1 MRAKYAI
8 IGLALAMACYLFYLM
23 QHLHDPGTTET
34 RLQGL
39 LRAQA
44 AEIVR
49 LKQLL
54 RKSQQQQR
62 SKAAAVPLDAV
73 PQTPP
78 DLAPIVAAGQ
88 PPADG
93 GAYGP
98 EENFLLATRSEVAT
112 AGAAGE
118 PARVLRGLLG
128 IAYLLNRTLILPP
141 GSLSDALQSSQ
152 RQALAEVGVR
162 VRSSTSLS
170 LLVAAT
176 DTLKC
181 SHVRLETPRGLD
193 SEQFAHALRHYSTTR
208 ILEFDLPHESYCG
221 VSPRATN
228 TLITAERRLE
238 AIIKGV
244 VVTAGNGN
252 GNGNNAPHGLG
263 RCAHSLKEEEESM
276 YWDIGK
282 CKGHRV
288 RVALPES
295 VTRLPKG
302 SDLMVTFSTGGVAT
316 MAHNWVAALE
326 KAGVNEGVLIG
337 ALDGRMLEECEKRK
351 LPCVKVA
358 GDASTTKQLKECKSE
373 NIRACPQQYPK
384 MSILKVG
391 FYRYGSSTASN
402 LLPPSPFP
410 LPSLTHTSHSHRSLL
425 SSTHPHRELLTL
437 GFNVFACDADAIFM
451 NDPRPLMKQT
461 PWTHARWR

>member
-23 QHLHDPGTTET
+23 QHLHDPGTT
-34 RLQGL
+34 GD
-39 LRAQA
+39 A
-44 AEIVR
+44 AAGFAASAR
-49 LKQLL
+49 
-54 RKSQQQQR
+54 RR
-62 SKAAAVPLDAV
+62 DCAAKAAPPQIAAAATVKGRSGSSRCGAADAARFSAHCRRWPAARRPAVRD
-73 PQTPP
+73 
-78 DLAPIVAAGQ
+78 
-88 PPADG
+88 
-93 GAYGP
+93 GP

-252 GNGNNAPHGLG
+252 GNGNAPHGLG
-263 RCAHSLKEEEESM
+263 RCAHSLKEEEVSM

-402 LLPPSPFP
+402 LLPPFP
-410 LPSLTHTSHSHRSLL
+410 LPPSLSLTHTSHSPAL
-425 SSTHPHRELLTL
+425 SSPLPTHTGSYSPWGLTSSH
-437 GFNVFACDADAIFM
+437 A
-451 NDPRPLMKQT
+451 T
-461 PWTHARWR
+461 PTPSS